1 MTERRCLGLL
11 AMIAV
16 LGLASPAHAEKS
28 ETVSF
33 GLAAGGT
40 AASSGLAVA
49 AILFHG
55 EDDEYNRPLLIT
67 GLASAVITPSL
78 GHLYSQQWLT
88 VGMGIRGLAGALAL
102 WGLSMTNDAPC
113 ITDPNENCPTTTG
126 GGLTLV
132 SLAAIAFIGGVAYD
146 VRDSRDAATRSNR
159 KHGSGMALT
168 PTAMP
173 HGAGLS
179 LVGGF

>member
-1 MTERRCLGLL
+1 MIDRLHLL
-11 AMIAV
+11 VMVAV
-16 LGLASPAHAEKS
+16 LGVASPARAEKN

-40 AASSGLAVA
+40 AVSSGLAVG

-55 EDDEYNRPLLIT
+55 EDDEYNKPLLIA
-67 GLASAVITPSL
+67 GLASAVVTPSL
-78 GHLYSQQWLT
+78 GHLYSEQWLT

-113 ITDPNENCPTTTG
+113 VVDPNENCPTTTG

-146 VRDSRDAATRSNR
+146 VRDSRGAAARYNK
-159 KHGSGMALT
+159 KHTSGFALA

-179 LVGGF
+179 LVGAF

>member
-1 MTERRCLGLL
+1 
-11 AMIAV
+11 MIRPLVVVAV
-16 LGLASPAHAEKS
+16 FGLASPAHAEKS

-40 AASSGLAVA
+40 AVSSTLAVT
-49 AILFHG
+49 AILVHG
-55 EDDEYNRPLLIT
+55 EEDEYNKPLLIA

-78 GHLYSQQWLT
+78 GHLYSEQWLT
-88 VGMGIRGLAGALAL
+88 VGMGIRGAAGALAL
-102 WGLSMTNDAPC
+102 WGLSMTDDAPC
-113 ITDPNENCPTTTG
+113 ISDPNQNCPTTTG

-146 VRDSRDAATRSNR
+146 VRDSREAATRHNKK
-159 KHGSGMALT
+159 KHGGGMALA
-168 PTAMP
+168 PTTMP